1 MFDLETFFER
11 RRLRPFPVTMFQF
24 HNWFPR
30 LHTHTPL
37 KQTKMKRLKHVTT
50 RGQVHL
56 KTKKNPI
63 HELEIKKGLWEES
76 RCAIYKVM
84 YDVSTK
90 NNL

>member
-1 MFDLETFFER
+1 MKEEDFALFLLPCFNFTTG
-11 RRLRPFPVTMFQF
+11 FPGY
-24 HNWFPR
+24 
-30 LHTHTPL
+30 THTPL
-37 KQTKMKRLKHVTT
+37 KQTKMRRLKHVTT

-63 HELEIKKGLWEES
+63 HKLEIKKGLWEES